1 MARPLDG
8 IGLLAYCRRHG
19 FGHVTHALFAHIRS
33 SPPSRTPGARR
44 GNMPVWYPSKKMQCI
59 IKAESHK
66 VEFAFLLQ
74 AEHDDTILEVWD
86 QPPAIQLEYLDRRNR
101 LQRPLHT
108 ADYFV
113 FGSEECGWIECKPT
127 QELAKQA
134 EKRPNRYVLDQSGTW
149 RCPAGEAFA
158 ATYGLTYRV
167 WTSDQIN
174 WAAQEN
180 WLYLED
186 YYADL
191 ERLAVPEAALERLY
205 RLVDEHPGILLSSLR
220 GVASDIPA
228 ELINIAIA
236 RHDLYVDLATYRL
249 SDPWRTPVF
258 RNRQV
263 ARATASLV
271 SDMGDATSAH
281 TPTAEQASSIT
292 PEGRVLLEQA
302 RDVDLAT
309 AVFRN
314 RVINPD
320 QYDDDEQTQVNTCA
334 STIAARTKR
343 RWRKCYRDAQTRY
356 GSGFIGLLPQFARS
370 GRKREAGSESVQLIH
385 QVLETHYDTVTHK
398 PKRGAYGEYLKHIEE
413 QQLTPLS
420 PRTFYREVERHKA
433 AYEQAVAREGTRA
446 AYPFKEHMHAHEQT
460 ISRHGSYA
468 WAMGHLDHTEVN
480 LILCDSRTG
489 QSLGKCWLTLLILS
503 HPRRIAAF
511 YLTFDPPSYRSCLM
525 VLRLCVKRY
534 GRLPTAITV
543 DGGPEFQSVYFE
555 QLLAL
560 YCVRK
565 HQRPASEPRFG
576 SPQERLFGSMET
588 EFLYHLL
595 GNTQAAGE
603 PRQHTRATD
612 PARLAV
618 WTLPA
623 LAERVQQWA
632 DEEYDTLRH
641 PALGMTPRE
650 AYELSLKR
658 DGERAHKLIPYDET
672 FRMTTLPATRKGTA
686 LVRPGVGVRINHL
699 EYWCEAMRDPTVEQT
714 QVKVR
719 YDPFDVSVAYAYIDG
734 VWRQR
739 FTPYDEFA
747 GCSERE
753 LQLLASE
760 LRQNR
765 RLHAGREQGEISQK
779 QLADFRRENAT
790 KETILR
796 QQRHDR
802 ETRAALVV
810 LEGGRSSSKTAVSPQ
825 PSASESGDGSQ
836 ARRATPAPLP
846 EAPQKKHDKL
856 LVFKRIHL

>member
-1 MARPLDG
+1 MTRPLDG
-8 IGLLAYCRRHG
+8 IGLLAYCRRQG
-19 FGHVTHALFAHIRS
+19 FSRETQELLARIRA

-74 AEHDDTILEVWD
+74 AEHDDAILEVWD
-86 QPPAIQLEYLDRRNR
+86 QPPAIQLEYKDRRNR

-113 FGSEECGWIECKPT
+113 FGSGECGWIECKPT
-127 QELAKQA
+127 QELVKQA
-134 EKRPNRYVLDQSGTW
+134 EQRPSRYVLDESGIW
-149 RCPAGEAFA
+149 RCPPGEAFA

-186 YYADL
+186 YYSDL
-191 ERLAVPEAALERLY
+191 ERLVAPEAALELLY
-205 RLVDEHPGILLSSLR
+205 RRVEEHPGILLSTLR
-220 GVASDIPA
+220 VATPEIPA
-228 ELINIAIA
+228 DLLNIAIA

-249 SDPWRTPVF
+249 SEPWRTPVF
-258 RNRQV
+258 RNRQT
-263 ARATASLV
+263 ARAYGKPQV
-271 SDMGDATSAH
+271 KEEEMVVH
-281 TPTAEQASSIT
+281 PTTTERASSLT
-292 PEGRVLLEQA
+292 KDAQALLEQA

-309 AVFRN
+309 AVLRN

-320 QYDDDEQTQVNTCA
+320 QYDDDEQMLVNTRA
-334 STIAARTKR
+334 TTIPVRTKR
-343 RWRKCYRDAQTRY
+343 RWRQWYRDAESQY

-370 GRKREAGSESVQLIH
+370 GRKREASSESSQLIH
-385 QVLETHYDTVTHK
+385 QVLETHYDTVTRK
-398 PKRGAYGEYLKHIEE
+398 PKRGAHGEYLKLAEE

-420 PRTFYREVERHKA
+420 PRTFYREIKRHKTV
-433 AYEQAVAREGTRA
+433 YDQAVAREGTRA
-446 AYPFKEHMHAHEQT
+446 AYPFKDYAHSQEKT
-460 ISRHGSYA
+460 INRHGSYA
-468 WAMGHLDHTEVN
+468 WAMGHLDHTELN
-480 LILCDSRTG
+480 LLLCDSRTG
-489 QSLGKCWLTLLILS
+489 QPLGKCWLTLLILS

-511 YLTFDPPSYRSCLM
+511 YLTFDPPSYRSCLA

-543 DGGPEFQSVYFE
+543 DGGPEFASVYFE
-555 QLLAL
+555 HLLAL
-560 YCVRK
+560 YHVRK

-595 GNTQAAGE
+595 GNTQATRE
-603 PRQHTRATD
+603 PRQMTKATD
-612 PARLAV
+612 PRNLAV
-618 WTLPA
+618 WTLPD

-632 DEEYDTLRH
+632 DEEYETIRH

-650 AYELSLKR
+650 AYELSIKR
-658 DGERAHKLIPYDET
+658 DGQRAHKEISYDEA
-672 FRMTTLPATRKGTA
+672 FRMATFPTTKKGTA
-686 LVRPGVGVRINHL
+686 VIRPGVGVRINYL
-699 EYWCEAMRDPTVEQT
+699 EYWCEAMRDATVEGI

-719 YDPFDVSVAYAYIDG
+719 YDPFDVSVGYAYIDG
-734 VWRQR
+734 VWRQC

-760 LRQNR
+760 LRQNN
-765 RLHAGREQGEISQK
+765 RLQYGREQMELTQK

-790 KETILR
+790 KEVILR
-796 QQRHDR
+796 QQRNDR
-802 ETRAALVV
+802 ETRAALKV
-810 LEGGRSSSKTAVSPQ
+810 LEGGKSSKTTAP
-825 PSASESGDGSQ
+825 PPASTSGSEDSRQSQ
-836 ARRATPAPLP
+836 RAKPTPTQEEP
-846 EAPQKKHDKL
+846 EKKYDKL
-856 LVFKRIHL
+856 LVFKRIRL